1 MMIDALLEDL
11 KPISGATVRAGEAMA
26 RHTPLRVGGPAEIW
40 ASVDDLEALSAVLS
54 ASRRHK
60 VPWRIC
66 WPLGDWLVRDGG
78 VRGLVVRLGAGF
90 EGVRVEDGLVW
101 LGAAALWSQLGGRP
115 MTEALD
121 AVSRFP
127 GSVGGLLS
135 EGDAGQLGGLV
146 RRIRL
151 LRGRRIEEITLEPG
165 EDLPVIPGTAVI
177 LEVALATEQTH
188 IKGRRKPRLPE
199 PPPPAALFNAT
210 DELPVAAML
219 ARAGV
224 GNARL
229 RSWRLSATGTVIQL
243 GGGTCKDVLLLA
255 SGLADRVQRERGVE
269 LKTRLSVVGVD
280 LAATA

>member
-11 KPISGATVRAGEAMA
+11 KPISGATVRPGEPMA
-26 RHTPLRVGGPAEIW
+26 HHTPLRVGGPADLW
-40 ASVDDLEALSAVLS
+40 ASVDDIEALSAVLS

-78 VRGLVVRLGAGF
+78 VRGLVVRLGVGF

-101 LGAAALWSQLGGRP
+101 LGAAALWSSLGGRP
-115 MTEALD
+115 TTDALS
-121 AVSRFP
+121 AVARFP
-127 GSVGGLLS
+127 GSVGGLFS
-135 EGDAGQLGGLV
+135 DGDPSRLAGLV

-151 LRGRRIEEITLEPG
+151 LRGRRIEELTLEPG
-165 EDLPVIPGTAVI
+165 EDLPTIPPTAVI
-177 LEVALATEQTH
+177 LEVALAPEVTLL
-188 IKGRRKPRLPE
+188 KGRRKPRLPE
-199 PPPPAALFNAT
+199 PPPPASLFNAT
-210 DELPVAAML
+210 DDLPVSAML

-229 RSWRLSATGTVIQL
+229 RSWRLSSSGTVIQL

-269 LKTRLSVVGVD
+269 LKTRLNIVGVD